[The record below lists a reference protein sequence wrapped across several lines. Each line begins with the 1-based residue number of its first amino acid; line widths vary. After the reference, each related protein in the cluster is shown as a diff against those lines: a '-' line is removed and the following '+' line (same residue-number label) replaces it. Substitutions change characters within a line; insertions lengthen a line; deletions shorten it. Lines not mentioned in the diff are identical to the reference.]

1 MALSRTPDTPDTL
14 DTPDTMRKR
23 HSVFHRLAVS
33 AVDRL
38 TGDAVA
44 ITFDVPDELREA
56 YRFAAGQHVNVARPG
71 GDDTRRS
78 YSICATPSDA
88 GLRIAVKKIPAGE
101 FSAFVLDELVP
112 GTVLDVMTP
121 AGRFTPV
128 LDPTNT
134 KHYVAIAAGSGI
146 TPIFSIVSATLEV
159 EPQSR
164 VTLLY
169 GNRTTRSVMFLDELA
184 DLKDRYVDRFHLVHV
199 LSREARDVE
208 MLSGRLDRGRVGRML
223 DTMLPPDTVDE
234 WYLCGP
240 YAMVTDLRDLL
251 VGRGVDRSCV
261 HSELFHVGD
270 LPAPR
275 EVPAAVEGGSEVTV
289 VLDGRKTTVELSD
302 PDETVLEAVL
312 RVRNDAPFACRGGVC
327 GTCRAKLLDGSVAM
341 ERNYALEDD
350 EVEAGY
356 VLTCQSHPS
365 TRAVSLDY
373 DA

>member
-1 MALSRTPDTPDTL
+1 MSADTYRDTL
-14 DTPDTMRKR
+14 GRR
-23 HSVFHRLAVS
+23 HSVFHRLVVR

-38 TGDAVA
+38 TDDAVA
-44 ITFDVPDELREA
+44 VTFDVPDDLREA
-56 YRFAAGQHVNVARPG
+56 YRFAAGQHVNVARPD

-78 YSICATPSDA
+78 YSICAAPSD
-88 GLRIAVKKIPAGE
+88 GRLRIAVKKIPGGE
-101 FSAFVLDELVP
+101 FSAYVLDGLAP
-112 GTVLDVMTP
+112 GAELDVMTP
-121 AGRFTPV
+121 AGRFTPA
-128 LDPTNT
+128 LDPGHA

-146 TPIFSIVSATLEV
+146 TPVFSIVSAILDV

-164 VTLLY
+164 VTLIY

-184 DLKDRYVDRFHLVHV
+184 DLKDRYVDRFHLIHV
-199 LSREARDVE
+199 LSRETRDVE
-208 MLSGRLDRGRVGRML
+208 MLSGRLDRERVGRML
-223 DTMLPPDTVDE
+223 DAVLPPDMVDE

-251 VGRGVDRSCV
+251 VERGVDRARV

-270 LPAPR
+270 LPVQREIPAP
-275 EVPAAVEGGSEVTV
+275 VAGGSEVTV
-289 VLDGRKTTVELSD
+289 VLDGRKSTVEMTD

-327 GTCRAKLLDGSVAM
+327 GTCRAKLLDGSVTM

-350 EVEAGY
+350 EIDAGY

-365 TRAVSLDY
+365 TAAVSLDY